1 MEIVL
6 RAVFVFVFLYVLTR
20 AMGKRELSETTPFE
34 LLLLV
39 VLGDIVQQGVM
50 QEDMSATG
58 SAIAAATVGLLVLL
72 LSWGT
77 FRSRRAAALLEGQ
90 PTVVVAGGRV
100 LPDALS
106 VERLTVD
113 ELLSAA
119 REQGVEDLSAVRL
132 AVLESDGKFSFFDE
146 SRRVSDG
153 APERIE
159 P

>member
-6 RAVFVFVFLYVLTR
+6 RASFVFLFLYVLTR

-34 LLLLV
+34 LLLLI
-39 VLGDIVQQGVM
+39 VLGDIVQQGIM

-58 SAIAAATVGLLVLL
+58 SVIAAATVGVLVLL

-77 FRSRRAAALLEGQ
+77 FRSKRAADLLEGR
-90 PTVVVAGGRV
+90 PTVVVSGGKV
-100 LPDALS
+100 LGESLN
-106 VERLTVD
+106 VERLTLE

-119 REQGVEDLSAVRL
+119 RQQGVEDLSTVRL
-132 AVLESDGKFSFFDE
+132 AVLEPDGKFSFDDQ

-153 APERIE
+153 APDRAET
-159 P
+159 